1 MTVHGKVATT
11 QRKIKAAFIYLVN
24 KKGLSRVTVKDIT
37 QAADINRSTFYKHFV
52 DKPALV
58 NHYEQTILTEIAAS
72 LNDGFIKHLPENGV
86 ATAESQMKLYATVSK
101 IVDYIYEEFDLAK
114 ALLGPNGDPHFE
126 DKIKRW
132 LIDIIDKDLDIIK
145 GNHQMTPTLPNDYA
159 HEIII
164 SQILD
169 IIKLWLTKDN
179 PEPPQQI
186 TEIIMRTRY
195 MSPHDILGV
204 TNSGN

>member
-1 MTVHGKVATT
+1 MTVHGKIATT

-24 KKGLSRVTVKDIT
+24 EKGLSRVTVKDIT

-72 LNDGFIKHLPENGV
+72 LNDGFIKQFPKDHV
-86 ATAESQMKLYATVSK
+86 TTAESQMKLYATVNK

-126 DKIKRW
+126 DKIKHW
-132 LIDIIDKDLDIIK
+132 LINIIDKDLDIIK
-145 GNHQMTPTLPNDYA
+145 GNHQMTAAIPNDYA

-204 TNSGN
+204 TNPVN